1 MRIKVK
7 KKNKKMGEKWEQKSE
22 EKMKKKKWKSEDEKK
37 WKSKN
42 MVPIG
47 LQWSKTIPNDPK

>member
-1 MRIKVK
+1 
-7 KKNKKMGEKWEQKSE
+7 MGEKWEQKSE